1 MQAITTTDVYQR
13 QVRSADPAG
22 PVIPFASATPTRLR
36 GDQLYNSLITV
47 LGNPQNG
54 RRGPGGQ
61 GMMAAGAIRGPGSPR
76 DQFSQ
81 LFGFDPSTPQ
91 ADITGT
97 VPQALFMMNSPNF
110 STQINA
116 SGFTKLGGLLKRFP
130 DNRDAISE
138 LYLLV
143 LAREPSDREFR
154 IFTEYLADCPSRE
167 EAYEDLM
174 WSLLNSSEFMSKR

>member
-1 MQAITTTDVYQR
+1 
-13 QVRSADPAG
+13 
-22 PVIPFASATPTRLR
+22 
-36 GDQLYNSLITV
+36 
-47 LGNPQNG
+47 
-54 RRGPGGQ
+54 
-61 GMMAAGAIRGPGSPR
+61 
-76 DQFSQ
+76 
-81 LFGFDPSTPQ
+81 
-91 ADITGT
+91 
-97 VPQALFMMNSPNF
+97 MMNSPNF